1 MSITKAHKGKTI
13 SNDMDLRNNLI
24 IEYLPFVKKIVYRLT
39 NHLPSHV
46 ETDDLL
52 HAGIIGLIQA
62 VDRFDPNRGNTLK
75 TYASFRIKGAVL
87 SELRSRDF
95 LSRSNR
101 KKIKELDDAYLRI
114 EKENEGDVDDE
125 TVAKELDVS
134 LDEYYKIKAT
144 ANICF
149 ISIDEIDACS
159 KDDKEKYVRSL
170 IKESIHD
177 PLTMTKLKELRLAI
191 TRAIEQLPE
200 NEKLVLSL
208 YYVDEL
214 TMKEIGK
221 VLELTESRVSQ
232 IHSQAIIHLR
242 SKLRKEGLLGS

>member
-1 MSITKAHKGKTI
+1 M
-13 SNDMDLRNNLI
+13 N
-24 IEYLPFVKKIVYRLT
+24 
-39 NHLPSHV
+39 
-46 ETDDLL
+46 
-52 HAGIIGLIQA
+52 
-62 VDRFDPNRGNTLK
+62 
-75 TYASFRIKGAVL
+75 
-87 SELRSRDF
+87 
-95 LSRSNR
+95 
-101 KKIKELDDAYLRI
+101 
-114 EKENEGDVDDE
+114 E

-221 VLELTESRVSQ
+221 VIRC
-232 IHSQAIIHLR
+232 
-242 SKLRKEGLLGS
+242 